1 MTEVSFADRLKQ
13 TEPPVLVEIWA
24 PWCLPCRRMAPDL
37 ERLEQEY
44 AGQVEVWKVN
54 ADEESDLV
62 QELNVFGIPT
72 LILYHQGEELLRRT
86 GAQSRPALE
95 TLFSAAHAGG
105 ANAELGL
112 SNSDRVIRLMAG
124 VGLLMVALLSGPS
137 WILTLAGSLILFS
150 AVYDRC
156 PIWRLVSTRLK
167 LGRSK

>member
-1 MTEVSFADRLKQ
+1 MTEVSFADRLNH
-13 TEPPVLVEIWA
+13 TELPVLVEIWA

-72 LILYHQGEELLRRT
+72 LILYQKGEELLRRT

-95 TLFSAAHAGG
+95 TLFSAAHTGG
-105 ANAELGL
+105 AKADLGL
-112 SNSDRVIRLMAG
+112 SNSNRVIRLMAG

-137 WILTLAGSLILFS
+137 WILTLGKAF
-150 AVYDRC
+150 C
-156 PIWRLVSTRLK
+156 
-167 LGRSK
+167 